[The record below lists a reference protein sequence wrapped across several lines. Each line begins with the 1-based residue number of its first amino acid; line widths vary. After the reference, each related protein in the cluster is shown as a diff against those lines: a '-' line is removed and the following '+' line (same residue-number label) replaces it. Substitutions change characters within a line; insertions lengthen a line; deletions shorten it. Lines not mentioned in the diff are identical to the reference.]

1 MLRNTNSAF
10 ASSRSWFEGLEDC
23 VISAPVIIFPSL
35 TQDWQ
40 HGCIVPNK
48 NEFCQALGSE
58 KNHLLPSIHSVL
70 LNKGWPADNL
80 TKFRVA
86 KCQKPTDCQHTN
98 TTHAPS
104 RLTMHDFFHCNF
116 VANDFPPKNSKLFK
130 KITVV
135 HCEHRSA
142 SLSYCCDWFIG
153 RLALPQGDTKCH

>member
-10 ASSRSWFEGLEDC
+10 ASSCSWFEGLENC

-86 KCQKPTDCQHTN
+86 KCSKPTDCQHTN

-116 VANDFPPKNSKLFK
+116 VANDFPPKNSKIFQK
-130 KITVV
+130 DY
-135 HCEHRSA
+135 RS
-142 SLSYCCDWFIG
+142 SL
-153 RLALPQGDTKCH
+153 